1 MANNFY
7 IGVDNTAKK
16 VNTIYTSVLSEKVI
30 IKNLCPAINGAE
42 GFTVGGGSSN
52 TIESSTTY
60 TKYSEKSLKLTG
72 NASHVEV
79 CAQSSITLPLNSKHK
94 YYGRIE
100 AYQETA
106 GGGIDLYWPIAE
118 PNIFSHASIGA
129 AGQWHLHSA
138 LVERSSF
145 SDGAYAFRLDLN
157 NNNTSQQAW
166 YDGWMIID
174 LTAAFGVGNEPTK
187 DWCDKNIPYFVGKK
201 EINRPQPIYIA
212 KKVVKGYVG
221 VNGKAKVF
229 YKRAKVVTKNTV
241 HGLAGVAAA
250 YSVSGT
256 VGDYGVIAIGR
267 SATSTYSTTVYAY
280 TDLLTR
286 ITAPSLAA
294 SRSAGEGCTNS
305 KYVYFAGGSSRG
317 TTSGYL
323 KTVEV
328 FDKDLVKQSAPDLAN
343 DRREFASAM
352 IGDKVIFAGGYSG
365 TGTETNTV
373 DFYTP
378 ELTKGTLSTLHA
390 ATHYLGGASVGDYA
404 LFAGGYKTS
413 SANYSEVTVYN
424 KDLIKQNNLSLS
436 VARESLRGGTMKNYA
451 LFSGGYLRSSSACSA
466 VTDVF
471 DKNLVRTT
479 PSGLSVARF
488 NHIPVSFKDCVIFA
502 GGESSNT
509 IYGTVDVYDDNLTI
523 SNPTAFSSTGANAG
537 GVAIGNYAIYIGGE
551 TGAGVGTTSTLRT
564 QINVYEVN

>member
-42 GFTVGGGSSN
+42 GFTVGGDSSN

-157 NNNTSQQAW
+157 NSSTSQQAW

-174 LTAAFGVGNEPTK
+174 LTAAFGAGNEPTK

-229 YKRAKVVTKNTV
+229 YAREKIVTKNTT

-256 VGDYGVIAIGR
+256 VGDYGIIAIGR
-267 SATSTYSTTVYAY
+267 SATSTYSTAVYAY
-280 TDLLTR
+280 TDSLMRT
-286 ITAPSLAA
+286 TAPSLAA
-294 SRSAGEGCTNS
+294 SRSSGEGCANS
-305 KYVYFAGGSSRG
+305 KYVYLAGGQKNG

-323 KTVEV
+323 NTVEV
-328 FDKDLVKQSAPDLAN
+328 FDKDLVKQNAPALSIARHRFAGALVN
-343 DRREFASAM
+343 DN
-352 IGDKVIFAGGYSG
+352 VIFAGGKPSG
-365 TGTETNTV
+365 AVAITNTV
-373 DFYTP
+373 NFYTK
-378 ELTKGTLSTLHA
+378 ELTSGSLSNLDTGVHR
-390 ATHYLGGASVGDYA
+390 LGGASVGDYA
-404 LFAGGYKTS
+404 LFAGGQSSSTTS
-413 SANYSEVTVYN
+413 DVVTVYD
-424 KDLIKQNNLSLS
+424 KDLIKQNNLTLSVGRNALRGGSMKKYAIFGCGMDKSDAYVNTVDVFDTNLIRTTPVGMS
-436 VARESLRGGTMKNYA
+436 VARVNYTA
-451 LFSGGYLRSSSACSA
+451 
-466 VTDVF
+466 T
-471 DKNLVRTT
+471 
-479 PSGLSVARF
+479 
-488 NHIPVSFKDCVIFA
+488 SFKDCVIFA
-502 GGESSNT
+502 GGENDST
-509 IYGTVDVYDDNLTI
+509 IYGTIDVYDDNLVR
-523 SNPTAFSSTGANAG
+523 SNPEAFGSTGANAG